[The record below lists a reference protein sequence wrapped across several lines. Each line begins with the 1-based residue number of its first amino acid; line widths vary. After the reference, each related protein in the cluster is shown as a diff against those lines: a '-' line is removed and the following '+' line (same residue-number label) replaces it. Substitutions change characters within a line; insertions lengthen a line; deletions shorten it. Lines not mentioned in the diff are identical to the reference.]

1 MSDLQYINN
10 LTYDPATVQPM
21 RDQMTAVGFKE
32 LETPDDV
39 DKILDRKDGKSV
51 FLFIN
56 SVCGCAAGNARPSI
70 MLALKHHKTP
80 DVLATVFA
88 GQEKE
93 AVEYIRQKYLS
104 DYLPSSPFMVLF
116 KQGRLVY
123 CMQRSEMENQH
134 SEKIANRLKRVFG
147 QYC

>member
-1 MSDLQYINN
+1 MPDLQYINN
-10 LTYDPATVQPM
+10 LAYDPVTVQPM
-21 RDQMTAVGFKE
+21 RDQITALGFKE
-32 LETPDDV
+32 MHTPDDV
-39 DKILDRKDGKSV
+39 DKILDRKDIKSV

-56 SVCGCAAGNARPSI
+56 SVCGCAAGNARPAVI
-70 MLALKHHKTP
+70 LALKHHKSP

-93 AVEYIRQKYLS
+93 AVEYIRQNYLS
-104 DYLPSSPFMVLF
+104 DYLPSSPFMALF

-123 CMQRSEMENQH
+123 CMQRSEIENKH
-134 SEKIANRLKRVFG
+134 SEKIANRLRRVFD